1 MFSEDIERDSAIK
14 WVSGRS
20 RNKQINKQTN
30 KQIILLYW
38 TRSENRN
45 FKKKVHGNSFRQG
58 CNNYVNPFSYIWSFL
73 KV

>member
-20 RNKQINKQTN
+20 RNKQINKQTH

-38 TRSENRN
+38 TQGQKIVI
-45 FKKKVHGNSFRQG
+45 FKKKSMGIHFGKG
-58 CNNYVNPFSYIWSFL
+58 AIITLIHFL
-73 KV
+73 IFGAF

>member
-30 KQIILLYW
+30 K
-38 TRSENRN
+38 
-45 FKKKVHGNSFRQG
+45 
-58 CNNYVNPFSYIWSFL
+58 
-73 KV
+73 

>member
-38 TRSENRN
+38 TQGQKIVIL
-45 FKKKVHGNSFRQG
+45 KKSPWEFISARVQ
-58 CNNYVNPFSYIWSFL
+58 
-73 KV
+73 